1 MRGINKAIILGN
13 VGKTP
18 LVATT
23 SSGATVLNF
32 SVATS
37 ESWKDKNGERQEKT
51 EWHYISAF
59 GKMADSVSQFIEKG
73 SQVYIEGRI
82 QTSKYKDKDGVEKY
96 KTQINA
102 DKIQVL
108 SSSKKTD
115 SGDFSLAVA
124 SAGGGDFFDD
134 DIPF

>member
-13 VGKTP
+13 VGKDQQ
-18 LVATT
+18 VATT
-23 SSGATVLNF
+23 AAGATVLNF

-37 ESWKDKNGERQEKT
+37 ESWKDKNGDKQEKT

-59 GKMADSVSQFIEKG
+59 GKLADAVCPFLAKG
-73 SQVYIEGRI
+73 SQVYIEGKI
-82 QTSKYKDKDGVEKY
+82 QTNKYRDKDGVEKY
-96 KTQINA
+96 KTQISA

-108 SSSKKTD
+108 SGFKKTEDGHSNSMDNQSD
-115 SGDFSLAVA
+115 S
-124 SAGGGDFFDD
+124 FDD